1 MNNKEKSSS
10 AKAIADKIEKALD
23 TVRPTLEADGG
34 GIELIGFD
42 EKTGVAQVKLLGMC
56 SHCPMSQM
64 TLKQGVEVEVK
75 KQVPEVKEVI
85 GV

>member
-1 MNNKEKSSS
+1 MTIKE
-10 AKAIADKIEKALD
+10 KIEKALD
-23 TVRPTLEADGG
+23 KVRPSLEADGG
-34 GIELIGFD
+34 GVELLGFD

-64 TLKQGVEVEVK
+64 TLKQGIEVEVRK
-75 KQVPEVKEVI
+75 EVPEVKEVI